1 LLKLRN
7 AIESSTSFIELTIW
21 RKLTV
26 DVGGNSGWHAVGHE
40 QAAKRTTERMG
51 NIVPLKTFR
60 SPHLYSAHD
69 LLRRG
74 WGALFDGSP
83 GRSVGP

>member
-51 NIVPLKTFR
+51 NIC
-60 SPHLYSAHD
+60 H
-69 LLRRG
+69 
-74 WGALFDGSP
+74 
-83 GRSVGP
+83 